1 MSAFHK
7 EQKHGEGEL
16 PLGVREIDSPENK
29 DTQKYRYFRILKA
42 LLDKVD
48 CVATDSKLE
57 LGVDLFEVLPEI
69 SKDDNTL
76 MLNPE
81 IKPESPAEPETTE
94 TISGEEKMHVYALE
108 KERKSD
114 EDILMENSSEEL
126 YIPDSGKI
134 DELLDYLSLVRKKN
148 CDSRTGG
155 QIKQKT
161 PLSRKKGKGKM
172 TKRRKRKTK
181 RNKSRRK
188 RK

>member
-7 EQKHGEGEL
+7 E
-16 PLGVREIDSPENK
+16 PTIPSGVHRIDSPEKK
-29 DTQKYRYFRILKA
+29 DTEKYRYFHILKS
-42 LLDKVD
+42 LLDDVD
-48 CVATDSKLE
+48 CIATDSNLE
-57 LGVDLFEVLPEI
+57 LEVDLFEVESLAE
-69 SKDDNTL
+69 
-76 MLNPE
+76 
-81 IKPESPAEPETTE
+81 PESPAEPVTTE
-94 TISGEEKMHVYALE
+94 ISGEETMYVYALE

-126 YIPDSGKI
+126 YIPDSDKI
-134 DELLDYLSLVRKKN
+134 GELLKYLSEVRKYN
-148 CDSRTGG
+148 CIKSTGG